1 MQSVFYIDM
10 SPVIVR
16 FGSFR
21 LDWYPVLIAL
31 AVVTAIVW
39 LVLENRKTRRVTY
52 ATLVIAVVIGL
63 ALGIVF
69 AKLLH
74 VIDYFDLYRQNPG
87 LILSLEGWAAWGM
100 ALGVILGVWIY
111 SRVGGRFRFALL
123 ADMLAPGLILA
134 QAVGRVG
141 CTING
146 CCYGLET
153 TSSLALIYTHPGSYG
168 PLGIPVLPVT
178 VFEIFFNLIVFGV
191 LFSLRHKLKPEG
203 SLFLMYCAL
212 YAAWRLGSDFMRAGN
227 SVLMGLHEAQV
238 IALFVL
244 LISVPLIIWKVRW
257 TDKEAVIE
265 AASTLKIG

>member
-1 MQSVFYIDM
+1 MQSVFYIDIG
-10 SPVIVR
+10 PVIGQ
-16 FGSFR
+16 FGPFR

-31 AVVTAIVW
+31 AVATAIAW
-39 LVLENRKTRRVTY
+39 LIFENRKTRRLKP
-52 ATLVIAVVIGL
+52 ATLVTAIVIALVS
-63 ALGIVF
+63 GIVF

-74 VIDYFDLYRQNPG
+74 VIDYFNLYRQNPG

-100 ALGVILGVWIY
+100 ALGVILGVGIY

-153 TSSLALIYTHPGSYG
+153 TSSLAIIYTHPDSYG

-178 VFEIFFNLIVFGV
+178 VFEIFFNLIVFAV

-227 SVLMGLHEAQV
+227 SLLIGLHEAQV

-244 LISVPLIIWKVRW
+244 LISVPLIILKVRRAPVFQSPPL
-257 TDKEAVIE
+257 TGEVN
-265 AASTLKIG
+265 